1 MECVIDS
8 KVFAKL
14 LGGVGSI
21 IPVKSVLPL
30 CSCIRITV
38 NSSQS
43 RFEVLATDGDITAR
57 ASGPIVSGVGNFSV
71 VLNGKKIV
79 QLAQSLES
87 RGEIKITQDGKIA
100 VLRVGESVF
109 KIVTGPAEA
118 EDFPKV
124 STAEGKGSVEIAP
137 AELKAL
143 HSRVQFAVSTEQ
155 VRPALTGILFELT
168 EKELR
173 LVASDARRLA
183 LARKEHENKVGRKVS
198 GIIPTKALQALS
210 NFLDD
215 RDEVVRIRVEES
227 SGVLQT
233 NDVVINTRLI
243 EGPFPNY
250 ESVIPKNNELKFTV
264 DAAELEDSLRMA
276 AVTTQEKAS
285 AVKFILKDKKLTILS
300 RTQDVGES
308 NVVLE
313 TDWTGKEFSITFNPM
328 FILDYLKSIDEK
340 DVTFFLR
347 EPNTAALIKS
357 NDNHLYVLM
366 PLTVDL

>member
-1 MECVIDS
+1 MECVIDG

-14 LGGVGSI
+14 IGGVGSI

-38 NSSQS
+38 NSSQNK
-43 RFEVLATDGDITAR
+43 FEVLATDGDITAQ
-57 ASGPIVSGVGNFSV
+57 ATGPIISGVGNFSI

-79 QLAQSLES
+79 QLAQSIEA

-100 VLRVGESVF
+100 ILRVGESSF

-118 EDFPKV
+118 DDFPKV
-124 STAEGKGSVEIAP
+124 AVAEGKGSVEIEP
-137 AELKAL
+137 EELKAL
-143 HSRVQFAVSTEQ
+143 HSRVSFAVSNEQ

-173 LVASDARRLA
+173 LVASDARRLV
-183 LARKEHENKVGRKVS
+183 LAKKEHENKVGRKIS
-198 GIIPTKALQALS
+198 GIIPTKALTALA
-210 NFLDD
+210 NLTGWQE
-215 RDEVVRIRVEES
+215 EVVRIRVDET

-233 NDVVINTRLI
+233 NEVVINTRLI

-250 ESVIPKNNELKFTV
+250 ESVIPKGNELKFTV

-308 NVVLE
+308 NVVLG
-313 TDWTGKEFSITFNPM
+313 TDWSGKEFTITFNPM
-328 FILDYLKSIDEK
+328 FLLDYLKSLEEK

-347 EPNTAALIKS
+347 ESNTAALVKA

-366 PLTVDL
+366 PLTVEL